1 MRVKAFLT
9 VVAVSAIFLLSSC
22 APVSRVIKQ
31 DAGALSGA
39 EELRLAMAYESKE
52 MLEPALKSY
61 SRVLDIEPTEARAHF
76 GMGNVYLKMRRY
88 DEAEEHY
95 KKAIELD
102 PEKGAFYNNL
112 AWLYIETAN
121 VITAMSMAN
130 RGMALDM
137 ERRYIYLDTLGVA
150 NTLIANYAAAEMYL
164 KDAAS
169 SVPPSD
175 VRGQLH
181 IYTHLF
187 EVYEK
192 QNKKKEAAAVEE
204 KLGILRS
211 GVPVTPIP

>member
-1 MRVKAFLT
+1 MRVKAFSGAF
-9 VVAVSAIFLLSSC
+9 AVIAVFLLSSC
-22 APVSRVIKQ
+22 APVSRVVKQ
-31 DAGALSGA
+31 DAGPLSGA

-61 SRVLDIEPTEARAHF
+61 SRVLDLEPTDARAHF

-102 PEKGAFYNNL
+102 PSKGAFYNNL

-137 ERRYIYLDTLGVA
+137 ERRYIYLSRSASPIHCSPITPRRRC
-150 NTLIANYAAAEMYL
+150 IL
-164 KDAAS
+164 KT
-169 SVPPSD
+169 P
-175 VRGQLH
+175 
-181 IYTHLF
+181 HLPCLPRTCADNST
-187 EVYEK
+187 Y
-192 QNKKKEAAAVEE
+192 
-204 KLGILRS
+204 
-211 GVPVTPIP
+211 TPICSKSTKSRIKRKRRPRRWKNSKSSAPAFP

>member
-1 MRVKAFLT
+1 MRVKAFSD
-9 VVAVSAIFLLSSC
+9 VFAVIAIFLLSSC
-22 APVSRVIKQ
+22 AMESRVIKQ
-31 DAGALSGA
+31 DAGPLSGG

-61 SRVLDIEPTEARAHF
+61 SRVLELEPSEARAHF
-76 GMGNVYLKMRRY
+76 GIGNVYLKARRY

-121 VITAMSMAN
+121 LITAMSMAN

-150 NTLIANYAAAEMYL
+150 NTLLGNYAAAETYL

-175 VRGQLH
+175 ARGQLH

-192 QNKKKEAAAVEE
+192 QNKKKEAAEVGE
-204 KLGILRS
+204 KLKVLRS

>member
-1 MRVKAFLT
+1 
-9 VVAVSAIFLLSSC
+9 
-22 APVSRVIKQ
+22 
-31 DAGALSGA
+31 
-39 EELRLAMAYESKE
+39 MAYESKE

-61 SRVLDIEPTEARAHF
+61 SRVLDIEPSEARAHF

-102 PEKGAFYNNL
+102 PEKGLYNNL

-150 NTLIANYAAAEMYL
+150 NTLIANYAAAEMYP

-204 KLGILRS
+204 KLKILRS